1 MKLNRMDNVK
11 KMKVSFMKMCDSRI
25 LVLLFVFAI
34 HVHSKAQDVIV
45 KIHIL
50 GVYESKITLLPLV
63 GTNALKPLIEKTGI
77 TSGGISVI
85 TVPKDRLPGTFV
97 LRFDYKEKESSTP
110 YPSEKYIFINNQNL
124 ELWVRPKAISNPDST
139 YFQKDE
145 KENNL
150 FVSFST
156 ENAKRK
162 QQIGLLQ
169 NFLIAYDKPQSN
181 FYTAG
186 IQEYET
192 RRVEYNQWL
201 TSQIDQHKEAFI
213 STIFPFQ
220 YVQAIDWKGREADR
234 ISSLMSHY
242 FDNMDF
248 KDPLLVKTAE
258 LKDWMDKYVN
268 FYGAMS
274 TTIALRDSLFTL
286 AGKRSIEKAKSGHP
300 LVYGWVVDY
309 FYKGYEGFNIP
320 SGIKMLEPYLEDPK
334 CLTSK
339 RIEIEKRLQGIES
352 IRPGIVAP
360 DFSTLDKSGKA
371 VQFLNY
377 KTDSP
382 YKLVLFWSADC
393 QHCKELMEKLYP
405 LYQQIGGKE
414 KMEVF
419 AFSLDFTDTEVKAWE
434 DAKLKLT
441 GWKHSR
447 PKEGINS
454 PEANAYYVL
463 ATPVM
468 ILVDSKTNKI
478 VDLPDSAEQLEEAI
492 KNKK

>member
-1 MKLNRMDNVK
+1 MDNVK
-11 KMKVSFMKMCDSRI
+11 KMKVGFMKMCESGI
-25 LVLLFVFAI
+25 FVFLFVF
-34 HVHSKAQDVIV
+34 VCNVKSEAQDVTV

-63 GTNALKPLIEKTGI
+63 GANALKPLVEKVGI
-77 TSGGISVI
+77 KSGEISTI
-85 TVPKDRLPGTFV
+85 TVLKDRLPGTFV

-124 ELWVRPKAISNPDST
+124 ELWVQPKAVSNPDST

-145 KENNL
+145 MENSL
-150 FVSFST
+150 FASFSI

-169 NFLIAYDKPQSN
+169 NFLMAYDKPQSP
-181 FYTAG
+181 FYNTG

-192 RRVEYNQWL
+192 RRVEYNQWI
-201 TSQIDQHKEAFI
+201 TSQINQHKEAFI

-220 YVQAIDWKGREADR
+220 YVQPIDWKGKETDR
-234 ISSLMSHY
+234 INSLMAHY

-258 LKDWMDKYVN
+258 LKEWMDKYVN

-320 SGIKMLEPYLEDPK
+320 SGIKMLEPYLQDPK

-339 RIEIEKRLQGIES
+339 RLEIEKRLQGIES
-352 IRPGIVAP
+352 IRPGIIAP
-360 DFSTLDKSGKA
+360 DFLTTDKAGKA

-393 QHCKELMEKLYP
+393 QHCKELMEKLQP
-405 LYQQIGGKE
+405 LYQQIGGKD

-419 AFSLDFTDTEVKAWE
+419 ALSLDFTDVEIKAWE
-434 DAKLKLT
+434 DAKLKLV

-447 PKEGINS
+447 PKDGINS

-478 VDLPDSAEQLEEAI
+478 VALPDSAEQLEEAI
-492 KNKK
+492 KKIK